1 MKRRCLLICLI
12 IAYSIILIGCSPIN
26 KEIRTYEKQ
35 IKQISEISNINDQV
49 QEIYNLNIQLV
60 NESNDIT
67 SSIKN
72 MKYFNDL
79 SLESFNNYKDT
90 FSYKKYLSKTK
101 DYIDVNEIIS
111 FTNIENIIFKQ
122 NDEINDNIINDQ
134 ESINNFIKIINVP
147 FINVIKNGEEVIN
160 RVLNINSTDNITIY
174 LNNNENIKIEV
185 YSNKYVLISINN
197 ENIITNYISLFEID
211 YNSLKNILLNSN
223 FEISNSEYLKIE
235 IYDKDLNKL
244 EVITLHNKINEFIN
258 QYKDKEY
265 ETCPQRIFV
274 NSLIETEPNP
284 IYYEYIE
291 NIKESQRIYLYT
303 QDVDIIKL
311 YKYKDLKLFYFSNQY
326 GLVVVDIKTNYN
338 KLNNQSTISIGI
350 GG

>member
-1 MKRRCLLICLI
+1 MKRKSLLFCLV
-12 IAYSIILIGCSPIN
+12 IAYSILLIGCSPIN
-26 KEIRTYEKQ
+26 KEIRSYETQ
-35 IKQISEISNINDQV
+35 IKQISEITNIDDQV
-49 QEIYNLNIQLV
+49 QEIYSLNIQLE
-60 NESNDIT
+60 NESTDIT
-67 SSIKN
+67 SKIKN
-72 MKYFNDL
+72 LKYFNNL
-79 SLESFNNYKDT
+79 SFESFNKYKDT

-101 DYIDVNEIIS
+101 DYIDINEITS
-111 FTNIENIIFKQ
+111 FNNIENIIFKQ

-134 ESINNFIKIINVP
+134 ESINNLISILNVP

-197 ENIITNYISLFEID
+197 GNIITNYISLFEID

-235 IYDKDLNKL
+235 IYDKDLNIL

-265 ETCPQRIFV
+265 KTCPKVFP
-274 NSLIETEPNP
+274 SLFGEKPEENP
-284 IYYEYIE
+284 EYII
-291 NIKESQRIYLYT
+291 NINKIKQSNRIYLYLHNGST
-303 QDVDIIKL
+303 IKL
-311 YKYKDLKLFYFSNQY
+311 YNYNNSECFYFSNYY
-326 GLVVVDIKTNYN
+326 GLVVIDMEGEY
-338 KLNNQSTISIGI
+338 
-350 GG
+350 

>member
-1 MKRRCLLICLI
+1 MRKFNIIIIVLLSVL
-12 IAYSIILIGCSPIN
+12 LIGCSPIN
-26 KEIRTYEKQ
+26 KEIRSYEKQ
-35 IKQISEISNINDQV
+35 IKQISEITNINDQV
-49 QEIYNLNIQLV
+49 QEIYNLNKQLE

-67 SSIKN
+67 SKIKN
-72 MKYFNDL
+72 LKYFNDL

-160 RVLNINSTDNITIY
+160 RVLNVNSNDIITIY

-185 YSNKYVLISINN
+185 YSNKYILISTNTD
-197 ENIITNYISLFEID
+197 NIITNYISLFEIN

-265 ETCPQRIFV
+265 EIIYGYIIKIVDGVEIHYRVIYQEYVKCV
-274 NSLIETEPNP
+274 N
-284 IYYEYIE
+284 
-291 NIKESQRIYLYT
+291 ESNRIYLYL
-303 QDVDIIKL
+303 QNGSIIKL
-311 YKYKDLKLFYFSNQY
+311 YNYKNEKLFYSITFEE
-326 GLVVVDIKTNYN
+326 LVVMDLK
-338 KLNNQSTISIGI
+338 KE
-350 GG
+350 